1 MTTTREEVS
10 TRIMAMNFAAHTVPE
25 IKEVFNGEDKFV
37 LWSLERRN
45 SPEDN
50 KWRNQYPQYLLW
62 LLARSAKHNS
72 IVTSKSQYIYGDGI
86 VNISKDES
94 QKSKAQAFIDKIN
107 DYESLSDI
115 IIKAIFDI
123 EVFNGC
129 ALRIVGD
136 AGKKSWGA
144 IYHEDFSDWRTNPD
158 STEFYYTKDWSKF
171 NPTDNEDWKK
181 LPAYDPNKWQ
191 KESLLYVAGYRPGFK
206 VYPYP
211 EYIGA
216 LPYIECDYEV
226 ANFHLN
232 NLKNGFVGSTLI
244 NFFNGVPKGQNQGAE
259 ERKIK
264 KKFTGT
270 DNTGRVILTFNDG
283 KDKEPTVQHLTPS
296 DMDKQFEILNKTIQ
310 QEIIVA
316 HKITS
321 PMLLG
326 IKTEGQLGGRA
337 EIQEAWELFQNTYIS
352 YKQKW
357 IEYIFNELFFH
368 KGLGKPIKIK
378 PTQPIGIGISDAAI
392 ERVMTNEEI
401 RERVGLK
408 EIEQPKNSTNELLN
422 SMSPLVA
429 TKVLESMT
437 PNEVRALA
445 GLPPS
450 LDVVN
455 TEDEN
460 IISDSALEAV
470 PVNENIKNLT
480 GRQMQNIERIVRK
493 WKGGVLTRE
502 QAASMLRNGYGL
514 NEVDIDLFLVED
526 VQKFKSD
533 EDMAAVFEQFG
544 VNKDDYIYICSERV
558 RFGTIVKENHNFA
571 EDLNI
576 LKQKILEIIK
586 QDPLVTEESIAKV
599 LGKKLDQVQDIIE
612 DMVQEELIKR
622 NDDVFKILK
631 EGEKSITDK
640 KATEI
645 VAMYDYRK
653 RNEVAGKTLL
663 PTSREFCRKM
673 IKLNKYWSRS
683 DIQKISQK
691 EGYNVFDFAGGFWND
706 DGDIKPH
713 CRHSFYLTLLRKKK

>member
-25 IKEVFNGEDKFV
+25 IKEVFNGDEKFV
-37 LWSLERRN
+37 LWSVERIN

-62 LLARSAKHNS
+62 LLARSAKHNA
-72 IVTSKSQYIYGDGI
+72 IVTSKAQYIYGKGI
-86 VNISKDES
+86 KNTLQDE
-94 QKSKAQAFIDKIN
+94 QQRAKAQAFIDRIN
-107 DYESLSDI
+107 EYESLSDVLN
-115 IIKAIFDI
+115 KVIFDI
-123 EVFNGC
+123 EVFNGF

-158 STEFYYTKDWSKF
+158 ATEFYYTKDWSPF
-171 NPTDNEDWKK
+171 NPTDNKDWKT

-270 DNTGRVILTFNDG
+270 DNAGRVILTFNDG
-283 KDKEPTVQHLTPS
+283 KDKEPTALHLTPS
-296 DMDKQFEILNKTIQ
+296 DMDKQFDILNKTIQ
-310 QEIIVA
+310 QEIIIA

-357 IEYIFNELFFH
+357 CEDIFNGLFYT
-368 KGLGKPIKIK
+368 KGLGEPIKII
-378 PTQPIGIGISDAAI
+378 PTKPIGIGLSDAAI
-392 ERVMTNEEI
+392 ERVMTNDEI
-401 RERVGLK
+401 RERAGLIK
-408 EIEQPKNSTNELLN
+408 IEQPKNSTNELLN

-429 TKVLESMT
+429 TKVLDSMSA
-437 PNEVRALA
+437 NEIRSLA
-445 GLPPS
+445 GLPPTATQ
-450 LDVVN
+450 DIA
-455 TEDEN
+455 DEN

-470 PVNENIKNLT
+470 PVNDNIKNLT

-493 WKGGVLTRE
+493 WKGGTLTRE

-514 NEVDIDLFLVED
+514 TDEDINLFLVDE

-544 VNKDDYIYICSERV
+544 VNKDDYVYICSERV

-576 LKQKILEIIK
+576 LQQRILEIIK

-622 NDDVFKILK
+622 NDEVLMVSK
-631 EGEKSITDK
+631 EGKKSITDE

-645 VAMYDYRK
+645 LAMYDYRK
-653 RNEVAGKTLL
+653 RNEVGGKTLL

-673 IKLNKYWSRS
+673 IKLNKYWSRA